1 MKRIK
6 NNTYSC
12 KKDPKHQNNKMK
24 NLFIWF
30 DIFLGFGWNMMRQTI
45 IYKVWSIVFGEMVSC
60 HAFIIHLVCQVWD
73 RNVKRPVIFFRR
85 FVKGLFWWID
95 YFLKSA
101 ASNISSSE
109 S

>member
-1 MKRIK
+1 
-6 NNTYSC
+6 
-12 KKDPKHQNNKMK
+12 
-24 NLFIWF
+24 
-30 DIFLGFGWNMMRQTI
+30 LGFGWNMMRQTI